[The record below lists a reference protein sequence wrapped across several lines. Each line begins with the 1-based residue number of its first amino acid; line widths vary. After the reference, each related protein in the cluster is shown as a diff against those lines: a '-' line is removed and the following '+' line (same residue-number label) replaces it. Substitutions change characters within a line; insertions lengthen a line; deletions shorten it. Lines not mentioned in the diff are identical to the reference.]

1 MAYAVVHLRLVQFLE
16 ELQICG
22 FFLMQSYLWWRSH
35 AISIWTCLCFGKFH
49 VCTFNPC
56 SSSSIWW
63 TNEDSVCVCLGVVF
77 IIGTCTRLHAHGA
90 MRRFS
95 LNFDRMLERAIRHSP
110 LHKKVSYIVP
120 DKIHELYQVNVCEY
134 ASLVYWSIFQRP
146 KQNEGYISCAGF
158 IDIQWSFARMC
169 ALFVVFEQLSS
180 TVNYTAEQMCL
191 LCNKSSSCQGRECRE
206 RERESAKRERERCI
220 MQLKQ

>member
-1 MAYAVVHLRLVQFLE
+1 
-16 ELQICG
+16 
-22 FFLMQSYLWWRSH
+22 MQSYLWWRSY

-90 MRRFS
+90 MREFS

-146 KQNEGYISCAGF
+146 KQRLHYLCRVYRYTVVLCQNVCLVCCFWTAVKYGELYCWTNVF
-158 IDIQWSFARMC
+158 I
-169 ALFVVFEQLSS
+169 V
-180 TVNYTAEQMCL
+180 
-191 LCNKSSSCQGRECRE
+191 
-206 RERESAKRERERCI
+206 
-220 MQLKQ
+220 

>member
-1 MAYAVVHLRLVQFLE
+1 
-16 ELQICG
+16 
-22 FFLMQSYLWWRSH
+22 MQSYLWWRSY

-90 MRRFS
+90 MREFS

-110 LHKKVSYIVP
+110 MHKKVSYIVP
-120 DKIHELYQVNVCEY
+120 DKIHELYQVTVCAY
-134 ASLVYWSIFQRP
+134 VSLVYWSIFQRP
-146 KQNEGYISCAGF
+146 KQNEGYIICAGF
-158 IDIQWSFARMC
+158 IDIYSGPLPEC
-169 ALFVVFEQLSS
+169 VP
-180 TVNYTAEQMCL
+180 CL
-191 LCNKSSSCQGRECRE
+191 LFLNSCQVRWTILLNKCVYCVTKVQVVK
-206 RERESAKRERERCI
+206 A
-220 MQLKQ
+220 